1 MRKVLSVVP
10 YGHPASSAKLK
21 SFNSFLSRSDYPERE
36 LRRINH
42 SKTALIRLPTHVGC
56 AFAVDRDFFYEIGS
70 YDEGMDIWGS
80 ENLDLA
86 LRVGIFVLI
95 FLYPSFFCQ
104 FLLVFIG
111 VNLVFFYILN
121 FTDQCSC
128 C

>member
-36 LRRINH
+36 LKRINH

-86 LRVGIFVLI
+86 LRVGIFVKFLI
-95 FLYPSFFCQ
+95 ILNQ

-121 FTDQCSC
+121 FTDQCSFC
-128 C
+128 